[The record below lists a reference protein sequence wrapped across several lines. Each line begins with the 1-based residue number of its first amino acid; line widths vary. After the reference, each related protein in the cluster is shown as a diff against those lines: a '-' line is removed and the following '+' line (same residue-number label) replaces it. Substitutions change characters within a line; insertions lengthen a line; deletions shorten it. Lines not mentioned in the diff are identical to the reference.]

1 MVKQLWTLDMSER
14 VEDRVFE
21 VVVLQAQR
29 HSLVIRWDGGEGPWM
44 GSVEGVHGGG
54 PCRSCFLRVGGGPY
68 SRSCFLRWIQRLTA
82 THLIS

>member
-44 GSVEGVHGGG
+44 GSVEGSVEGV
-54 PCRSCFLRVGGGPY
+54 RVGPA
-68 SRSCFLRWIQRLTA
+68 SSV
-82 THLIS
+82 

>member
-44 GSVEGVHGGG
+44 GSMEGVRGGG
-54 PCRSCFLRVGGGPY
+54 PCRSCFLRVGG
-68 SRSCFLRWIQRLTA
+68 SVQ
-82 THLIS
+82 